1 MVGVLFLLN
10 QYVVR
15 DLDTVI
21 SDVWAARYGSG
32 YIVAMTTD
40 SNNTLKILKTNGS
53 GYILESFKLIWYNT
67 NTVYGIA
74 VDEYGNPVI
83 YGSSSGN
90 AFYAVPDTSNTSQFI
105 HTFLGLPKFVDAV
118 QTSNGVYLFS
128 YRGDSVYI
136 FKKGTNNYRIITDT
150 GFVDT
155 LIRAI
160 NDIDAAYEPI
170 GKKIYLVV
178 ADSNGNGLILIK
190 MDSSFNISLAK
201 KFTIS
206 SVSQAFIDVSGDSVV
221 VGYGTPTSIGV
232 IGVLVLDTT
241 NLNISGYFEMTNP
254 TLLSGVRFHNGKIY
268 LYGTSVYPKIAIL
281 NPADTSANSVEYNG
295 VLAGNVRF
303 LDPENNV
310 AIFRGD
316 YKATFMKSNSTF
328 SGTCYIT
335 SSTDTVDTLS
345 SPGSTAL
352 SLVSSDSISSTSSS
366 FISKHPY
373 SPRDSIICFSGSPP
387 TVVFTVPDSGDI
399 DVSLSAN
406 IGVWFSRDIDTNTVN
421 NSTVSITGWDGSS
434 FRSYSF
440 NKTCPMPTF
449 CVLDPTTNF
458 RPNEEVT
465 VRFTSGI
472 IGIAGIPLTPKVI
485 VFRTQG
491 VDTLNP
497 VIVFTTPDSGA
508 TNVPENTKISVQF
521 SKDMDTTTINT
532 SNITITGSSSGSR
545 SFTKVCRTLSYCEI
559 NPSSSFNFG
568 DTVTVEFR
576 SGIRALNGR
585 NLVPKVVTFTV
596 GSPDASNPNIT
607 IISDP
612 DDTVRLYDRNVP
624 VKAHLQ
630 DDYNVQRV
638 EWVINSQT
646 YVTPTNCRD
655 STFNNPDTAC
665 FLIPD
670 LPTGTYKITAY
681 AYDYAGNVGMDT
693 AILYYQDTIRPQVV
707 FTDPANNSYGVSP
720 TPQITVVFSE
730 GMDTTSGSLDISVGS
745 TTYPYTKYW
754 EDLRTLKI
762 NPTTPLPY
770 DSTVK
775 VTLRDY
781 RDISGNVMVGDSFS
795 FKFTI
800 ISNAEVYVKI
810 LRVEPQLVY
819 KGSPDSTYIL
829 AEVFSNYTIRGAK
842 LVIDGTIESSM
853 FAQDGSFDEPVE
865 TVYVRFRFGD
875 LEVGEH
881 ALNVRAWNDYVER
894 MSDPFT
900 VSVKML
906 GFLDKEN
913 LIVYPNPSK
922 GKAKLRVIFGANT
935 NASIEVFDLKVKRVY
950 YREGNFEGFKIHEFE
965 LPNLPV
971 GIYLVRVKAGDKKV
985 EKWFSVIK

>member
-32 YIVAMTTD
+32 YIVAMTHRD
-40 SNNTLKILKTNGS
+40 TLKILQTNGS
-53 GYILESFKLIWYNT
+53 GYILEAFKLHLGSGD
-67 NTVYGIA
+67 TVYGIA

-90 AFYAVPDTSNTSQFI
+90 AFYAVPDTSGTNFI
-105 HTFLGLPKFVDAV
+105 RFIFYGLPKFVDAIR
-118 QTSNGVYLFS
+118 TSNHFYLFS
-128 YRGDSVYI
+128 YDSINVFIFNKNTSEYRILNLYPLYTVDTINHINVACDSVS
-136 FKKGTNNYRIITDT
+136 G
-150 GFVDT
+150 
-155 LIRAI
+155 
-160 NDIDAAYEPI
+160 
-170 GKKIYLVV
+170 KIYLLVKDNIVFFVV
-178 ADSNGNGLILIK
+178 RMNENLDSILNIK
-190 MDSSFNISLAK
+190 RFP
-201 KFTIS
+201 FT
-206 SVSQAFIDVSGDSVV
+206 VSKAFIDVSGDRVV
-221 VGYGTPTSIGV
+221 VGYNTSTFTGFIM
-232 IGVLVLDTT
+232 LDT
-241 NLNISGYFEMTNP
+241 NSLDMIRLIRLSGTDSLIF
-254 TLLSGVRFHNGKIY
+254 LSGVRFYNGKIY
-268 LYGTSVYPKIAIL
+268 LYGGFSQPKIAIF
-281 NPADTSANSVEYNG
+281 DTAGSILSYVKYDTYSA
-295 VLAGNVRF
+295 LGNVKF

-310 AIFRGD
+310 AIFGAIFWGNSR
-316 YKATFMKSNSTF
+316 AVFMKNDSTF
-328 SGTCYIT
+328 SGTCGMTRDTATLLPLT
-335 SSTDTVDTLS
+335 SPIPSFIFPYLSPPYTLS
-345 SPGSTAL
+345 PSYY
-352 SLVSSDSISSTSSS
+352 SLP
-366 FISKHPY
+366 KHPY

-465 VRFTSGI
+465 VRFTNSI
-472 IGIAGIPLTPKVI
+472 TDAAGIPLTPKVI

-781 RDISGNVMVGDSFS
+781 RDINGNVMVGDSFS

>member
-1 MVGVLFLLN
+1 LFLLN

-40 SNNTLKILKTNGS
+40 SIDTLKILKTNGS

-67 NTVYGIA
+67 DTVYGIA

-83 YGSSSGN
+83 YGSRFGS
-90 AFYAVPDTSNTSQFI
+90 AFYAEPNPSNTSQFI

-128 YRGDSVYI
+128 YREDSVYI
-136 FKKGTNNYRIITDT
+136 FNKGTNKYQIITDT
-150 GFVDT
+150 GFGDT

-178 ADSNGNGLILIK
+178 ADSNGLILIK
-190 MDSSFNISLAK
+190 MDNSFNILLAK
-201 KFTIS
+201 KFPL
-206 SVSQAFIDVSGDSVV
+206 SVSQAFIDVSGDRVV
-221 VGYGTPTSIGV
+221 VGYRTSTFTGFIM
-232 IGVLVLDTT
+232 LDT
-241 NLNISGYFEMTNP
+241 NSLDMIRLSGTDSLIF
-254 TLLSGVRFHNGKIY
+254 LSGVRFYNGKIY
-268 LYGTSVYPKIAIL
+268 LYGGFSQPKIAIF
-281 NPADTSANSVEYNG
+281 DTAGSILSYVTYSA
-295 VLAGNVRF
+295 LGNVKF

-310 AIFRGD
+310 AIFGAIFWGNSR
-316 YKATFMKSNSTF
+316 AVFMKNDSTF
-328 SGTCYIT
+328 SGTCGMTRDTATLLPLTDST
-335 SSTDTVDTLS
+335 SLSIFPYLSPPYTLS
-345 SPGSTAL
+345 PSYY
-352 SLVSSDSISSTSSS
+352 SLP
-366 FISKHPY
+366 KHPY
-373 SPRDSIICFSGSPP
+373 SPRDSIICSSGSPP

-406 IGVWFSRDIDTNTVN
+406 IGVWFSRDIDTSTVN
-421 NSTVSITGWDGSS
+421 NSTVIITGWDGSS

-465 VRFTSGI
+465 VRFTNSI
-472 IGIAGIPLTPKVI
+472 TDADEIPLTPKVI

-508 TNVPENTKISVQF
+508 TNVPQNTKISVQF

-532 SNITITGSSSGSR
+532 SNITITGSSSGSHT
-545 SFTKVCRTLSYCEI
+545 FTKVCRTLSYCEI

-576 SGIRALNGR
+576 SGIRGLNGR

-670 LPTGTYKITAY
+670 LPTGAYKITAY

-913 LIVYPNPSK
+913 VIVYPNPSK